1 MKDRPTLRVCLTTAL
16 IPTFE
21 VQDSIAVVID
31 ILRATT
37 SFCVAIDRGASE
49 IVPVRSLRE
58 CRRYARLGY
67 LTAAERG
74 AQKVPGFHFGN
85 SPSEFLQADLRG
97 KKIAFTTTNGT
108 RALHAV
114 RQAKEVVAGA
124 FVNMSVLLDFLRQR
138 AQPTLLVCAGWKDHV
153 NLEDT
158 LFAGAVA
165 TYLEG
170 EFRIADDATL
180 IAMSLY
186 QQAERRKKYYIQH
199 AAHYERLV
207 ELGMQEDV
215 KYALRRDLHPV
226 LPYYRD
232 GALINAL
239 QETHV

>member
-1 MKDRPTLRVCLTTAL
+1 MSHRPTLRVCLTTAL

-21 VQDSIAVVID
+21 IEDSIAVVID
-31 ILRATT
+31 VLRATT
-37 SFCVAIDRGASE
+37 SFCVALDRGATE
-49 IVPVRSLRE
+49 IIPVRSLKE
-58 CRRYARLGY
+58 CRQYGRQGY

-85 SPSEFLQADLRG
+85 SPKELLLANLRG
-97 KKIAFTTTNGT
+97 KKLAFTTTNGT
-108 RALHAV
+108 RALQAV
-114 RQAKEVVAGA
+114 HHAKEVVAGA

-165 TYLEG
+165 TYLEND
-170 EFRIADDATL
+170 FRIADDATL

-186 QQAERRKKYYIQH
+186 QQAKGQKKYYIQH
-199 AAHYERLV
+199 AAHYARLV

-239 QETHV
+239 QVSHV

>member
-1 MKDRPTLRVCLTTAL
+1 MRAAPILRVCLSTAL

-21 VQDSIAVVID
+21 VRDYIAVVID

-37 SFCVAIDRGASE
+37 SFSVAMDRGVSE

-58 CRRYARLGY
+58 CRRLGPQGY

-74 AQKVPGFHFGN
+74 AAKVPGFDFGN
-85 SPSEFLQADLRG
+85 SPYEFLQADLKG
-97 KKIAFTTTNGT
+97 QKLAFTTTNGT
-108 RALHAV
+108 RALWAV

-124 FVNMSVLLDFLRQR
+124 FVNMSQLLAFLRQR
-138 AQPTLLVCAGWKDHV
+138 AQPVLLVCSGWKDHV
-153 NLEDT
+153 NIEDT

-165 TYLEG
+165 TELES
-170 EFRIADDATL
+170 EFRIDDDATL

-186 QQAERRKKYYIQH
+186 QQAEARKRYYIQH
-199 AAHYERLV
+199 SAHFDRLV
-207 ELGMQEDV
+207 ALGMQRDV

-232 GALINAL
+232 GVLINAL
-239 QETHV
+239 QISHV

>member
-21 VQDSIAVVID
+21 IADSIAVVID
-31 ILRATT
+31 VLRATT
-37 SFCVAIDRGASE
+37 SFCAALDRGATE
-49 IVPVRSLRE
+49 IVPVRSLKE
-58 CRRYARLGY
+58 CRQYGRQGY

-85 SPSEFLQADLRG
+85 SPSEFLQADLQG

-114 RQAKEVVAGA
+114 RRAKEVVAGA

-158 LFAGAVA
+158 LFAGAIA
-165 TYLEG
+165 TYLEND
-170 EFRIADDATL
+170 FRIADDATL

-199 AAHYERLV
+199 SAHFERLIQ
-207 ELGMQEDV
+207 LGMQEDV
-215 KYALRRDLHPV
+215 KYALRQDLHPV
-226 LPYYRD
+226 LPLYRD